1 VSKSDYNLAAADI
14 IIDLRTM
21 ETGILISK
29 IIIIEECTINGIY
42 YPAIKAWDIAWATID
57 LSINVS
63 RVIPYP
69 EKGINNMIEEGLFLL
84 LSSN

>member
-1 VSKSDYNLAAADI
+1 MGGPDYNLAAADI

-21 ETGILISK
+21 KTGILISK
-29 IIIIEECTINGIY
+29 IVIVEERTINGIY
-42 YPAIKAWDIAWATID
+42 YPAINAWDIAWATVD
-57 LSINVS
+57 LSINIS